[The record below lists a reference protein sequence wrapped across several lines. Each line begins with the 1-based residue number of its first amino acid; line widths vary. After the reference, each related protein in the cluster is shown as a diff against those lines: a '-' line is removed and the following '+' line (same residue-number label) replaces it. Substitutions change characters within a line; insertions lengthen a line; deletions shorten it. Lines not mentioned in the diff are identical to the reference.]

1 MTGPTLDLDEGSN
14 PMKIK
19 ALMAF
24 IIGGA
29 LALVTLSWTGVIPMA
44 SAQEDA
50 EEAEGE
56 EGEEAAEAEEGE
68 EGEEVAEGEE
78 GEEGEDGEEEP
89 TPEELAEGN
98 EAPPTEADLKDA
110 EETAALEDD
119 QLMDSACRPTDF
131 AELKLLDALKKR
143 DEELQLRARL
153 LEEKENTL
161 RRIEEELALKMEEL
175 RSRVVQMERRL
186 ELGDSELQAK
196 EERLNKLV
204 SALRTLSAAKAA
216 PILAEADTRF
226 ATRLLQGLGAERT
239 GKLLAK
245 MKPAKAARLMKQL
258 ANAQTPAQRAAN

>member
-56 EGEEAAEAEEGE
+56 EGEEAAEAEDGE
-68 EGEEVAEGEE
+68 EGEEVAE

-119 QLMDSACRPTDF
+119 QLMDAACRPTDF

>member
-1 MTGPTLDLDEGSN
+1 
-14 PMKIK
+14 MKIK
-19 ALMAF
+19 ALMAV

-44 SAQEDA
+44 SAQEEA
-50 EEAEGE
+50 EEEA

-68 EGEEVAEGEE
+68 EDEEGEEVAEGEE
-78 GEEGEDGEEEP
+78 GEGEGEEEP
-89 TPEELAEGN
+89 TPEQLAEGN

>member
-1 MTGPTLDLDEGSN
+1 MIGPTLDLDEGSN

-68 EGEEVAEGEE
+68 EGEEVAEGE
-78 GEEGEDGEEEP
+78 DGEEEP
-89 TPEELAEGN
+89 TPEQLAEGN

>member
-56 EGEEAAEAEEGE
+56 EGEEAAEAEDGE
-68 EGEEVAEGEE
+68 EGEEVAE

-119 QLMDSACRPTDF
+119 QLMDAACRPTDF

-153 LEEKENTL
+153 L
-161 RRIEEELALKMEEL
+161 
-175 RSRVVQMERRL
+175 
-186 ELGDSELQAK
+186 

>member
-1 MTGPTLDLDEGSN
+1 
-14 PMKIK
+14 MKLK
-19 ALMAF
+19 ALLAF
-24 IIGGA
+24 LVGGV
-29 LALVTLSWTGVIPMA
+29 LGIVTLSWTGVIPMA
-44 SAQEDA
+44 SAQED
-50 EEAEGE
+50 GE
-56 EGEEAAEAEEGE
+56 EQAEEAAEDGEEKAEE

-78 GEEGEDGEEEP
+78 NEEGEENAEGEAEP
-89 TPEELAEGN
+89 TPEELAEGDD
-98 EAPPTEADLKDA
+98 APPTEADIKDA
-110 EETAALEDD
+110 EENVALEED
-119 QLMDSACRPTDF
+119 QLLEAACRPTDF
-131 AELKLLDALKKR
+131 AELKLLDALRKR

-161 RRIEEELALKMEEL
+161 RRIEEELALKMDEL

-245 MKPAKAARLMKQL
+245 MKPAKAAKLMKQL
-258 ANAQTPAQRAAN
+258 ANAQSPAQRAAN

>member
-1 MTGPTLDLDEGSN
+1 MTGPTLDLDEGSD

-44 SAQEDA
+44 SAQEEA
-50 EEAEGE
+50 EEEA

-68 EGEEVAEGEE
+68 EDEEGEEVAEGEE
-78 GEEGEDGEEEP
+78 GEGEGEEEP
-89 TPEELAEGN
+89 TPEQLAEGN

>member
-1 MTGPTLDLDEGSN
+1 
-14 PMKIK
+14 MKIK

-44 SAQEDA
+44 SAQEEA
-50 EEAEGE
+50 EEEA

-68 EGEEVAEGEE
+68 EGEEGEEVAEGEE
-78 GEEGEDGEEEP
+78 GEGEGEEEP
-89 TPEELAEGN
+89 TPEQLAEGN

-175 RSRVVQMERRL
+175 RSRGLYRWRDGWSLVIRNSRL
-186 ELGDSELQAK
+186 KKNVLISW
-196 EERLNKLV
+196 
-204 SALRTLSAAKAA
+204 
-216 PILAEADTRF
+216 
-226 ATRLLQGLGAERT
+226 
-239 GKLLAK
+239 
-245 MKPAKAARLMKQL
+245 
-258 ANAQTPAQRAAN
+258 

>member
-1 MTGPTLDLDEGSN
+1 
-14 PMKIK
+14 MKLK
-19 ALMAF
+19 ALFAF
-24 IIGGA
+24 LVGGV
-29 LALVTLSWTGVIPMA
+29 LAIVTLSWTGVIPMA

-50 EEAEGE
+50 EEQPDENADG
-56 EGEEAAEAEEGE
+56 GEEAED
-68 EGEEVAEGEE
+68 GEEVAEGEE
-78 GEEGEDGEEEP
+78 GEEGEEGAEGEDGEPEP
-89 TPEELAEGN
+89 TAEELAEGTD
-98 EAPPTEADLKDA
+98 APPTEADLKDA
-110 EETAALEDD
+110 EENAALDED
-119 QLMDSACRPTDF
+119 QLLEAACRPTDF
-131 AELKLLDALKKR
+131 AELKLLHALRKR

-161 RRIEEELALKMEEL
+161 RRIEEELALKMDEL

-186 ELGDSELQAK
+186 ELGDAELQAR

-258 ANAQTPAQRAAN
+258 ANAQSPAQRAAN

>member
-1 MTGPTLDLDEGSN
+1 
-14 PMKIK
+14 MKLK
-19 ALMAF
+19 ALFAF
-24 IIGGA
+24 LVGSV
-29 LALVTLSWTGVIPMA
+29 LAVATLSFTGVIPMA

-50 EEAEGE
+50 EEQ
-56 EGEEAAEAEEGE
+56 AEEDGAENAE

-78 GEEGEDGEEEP
+78 AAEGEDGEEGGEPEP

-98 EAPPTEADLKDA
+98 EIPPTEADLKDA
-110 EETAALEDD
+110 EENAALEED
-119 QLMDSACRPTDF
+119 QLLEAACRPTDF
-131 AELKLLDALKKR
+131 AELKLLDALRKR

-161 RRIEEELALKMEEL
+161 RRIEEELALKMDEL

-186 ELGDSELQAK
+186 ELGDAELQAR

-258 ANAQTPAQRAAN
+258 ANAQSPAQRAAN

>member
-98 EAPPTEADLKDA
+98 EAPPTEADLNDA

>member
-68 EGEEVAEGEE
+68 EGEEVAE

>member
-1 MTGPTLDLDEGSN
+1 MTGRALDLGEGSKT
-14 PMKIK
+14 MSIK
-19 ALMAF
+19 ALAVFFMGTVMAV
-24 IIGGA
+24 
-29 LALVTLSWTGVIPMA
+29 VTLSWTGVIPVA
-44 SAQEDA
+44 SAQE
-50 EEAEGE
+50 EAEAD
-56 EGEEAAEAEEGE
+56 EAATDGDEDEDDEGD
-68 EGEEVAEGEE
+68 
-78 GEEGEDGEEEP
+78 EDGDDEENEDDGEPQP
-89 TPEELAEGN
+89 TPEELAEGSDT
-98 EAPPTEADLKDA
+98 PPTEADLKDA
-110 EETAALEDD
+110 EENAALEDD
-119 QLMDSACRPTDF
+119 VLLEASCRPSDF
-131 AELKLLDALKKR
+131 AELKLLDALRKR

-186 ELGDSELQAK
+186 ELGDSELQAR

-258 ANAQTPAQRAAN
+258 AIAQTPAQRAAN

>member
-1 MTGPTLDLDEGSN
+1 MPSD
-14 PMKIK
+14 
-19 ALMAF
+19 
-24 IIGGA
+24 
-29 LALVTLSWTGVIPMA
+29 
-44 SAQEDA
+44 
-50 EEAEGE
+50 
-56 EGEEAAEAEEGE
+56 
-68 EGEEVAEGEE
+68 
-78 GEEGEDGEEEP
+78 
-89 TPEELAEGN
+89 
-98 EAPPTEADLKDA
+98 
-110 EETAALEDD
+110 
-119 QLMDSACRPTDF
+119 DF

>member
-1 MTGPTLDLDEGSN
+1 
-14 PMKIK
+14 MKIK

-44 SAQEDA
+44 SAQEA

-89 TPEELAEGN
+89 TPEQLAEGN

-186 ELGDSELQAK
+186 ELVIPNF
-196 EERLNKLV
+196 RLKKNVLI
-204 SALRTLSAAKAA
+204 SW
-216 PILAEADTRF
+216 
-226 ATRLLQGLGAERT
+226 
-239 GKLLAK
+239 
-245 MKPAKAARLMKQL
+245 
-258 ANAQTPAQRAAN
+258 

>member
-1 MTGPTLDLDEGSN
+1 
-14 PMKIK
+14 MKIK

-50 EEAEGE
+50 AEEEA

-68 EGEEVAEGEE
+68 EGEEGEEVAE

-89 TPEELAEGN
+89 TPEQLAEGN